1 MTTVEIILLVAG
13 ILCLIASFMIP
24 DEKKK
29 ESKEESSV
37 NRQHVQE
44 LTQAEQDKVR
54 ERINDIINEQLGDIS
69 EKTEAQLDK
78 ISNTKILVCTL
89 EKSSFPRVFVIK
101 RQNSTSRISSSISSV
116 VLTGSSRLTSIG
128 LDAALIVSLRN
139 AILSPS
145 NAYQATLRFQ
155 VSLFWP
161 NA

>member
-37 NRQHVQE
+37 NRQPVQE

-69 EKTEAQLDK
+69 EKRKPSLIKFQ
-78 ISNTKILVCTL
+78 ILKFL
-89 EKSSFPRVFVIK
+89 NLMSM
-101 RQNSTSRISSSISSV
+101 
-116 VLTGSSRLTSIG
+116 
-128 LDAALIVSLRN
+128 LIPL
-139 AILSPS
+139 
-145 NAYQATLRFQ
+145 
-155 VSLFWP
+155 
-161 NA
+161 